1 MQYGIS
7 QLENRCLETWK
18 LALRDLFVPTRQ
30 PPTHIRSFWNIWPYH
45 MTSWSFADDSEAFML
60 CCQWLKLLESV
71 SCCAT
76 RWGLCLRSRV
86 LQTRCTGHS
95 ILWDAITYPCP
106 RYLVLLYASPHNNA
120 EGRVLQTRCTGHSIL
135 WDAITYPCPR
145 YLVLLYASPHNNAEG
160 RGLQAIHVPK
170 VHHHLYSISKIRKH
184 LDKPSAENMIYSEAT
199 SHCSNC
205 LYGTKGYSVSQW
217 HGFILSVFI
226 AIAL

>member
-106 RYLVLLYASPHNNA
+106 RYLVLLYASPHNKA
-120 EGRVLQTRCTGHSIL
+120 EGQ
-135 WDAITYPCPR
+135 
-145 YLVLLYASPHNNAEG
+145 
-160 RGLQAIHVPK
+160 GLQAIHVPK